1 MATDLRA
8 VLAALAE
15 QQVEFVIIG
24 GVALVAS
31 GSSRVTEDLDIC
43 YGRSKENLSRL
54 ASALAPFRPTLRGV
68 PPELPFV
75 LDAQSLR
82 SGLNFTLSTTAGDLD
97 LLGEVPGVGMFA
109 DVSKDAI
116 DVDLLGCRV
125 LIMSLDALE
134 RAKRAAGRAKD
145 LLDLA
150 EIREL
155 RKQRG

>member
-15 QQVEFVIIG
+15 QHVEFVIIG
-24 GVALVAS
+24 GVAMVAS

-43 YGRSKENLSRL
+43 YGRSKENLARV
-54 ASALAPFRPTLRGV
+54 AAALAPFHPTLRGA
-68 PPELPFV
+68 PPELPFI
-75 LDAQSLR
+75 LDVQSLR

-97 LLGEVPGVGMFA
+97 LLGEVPGVGTFA
-109 DVSKDAI
+109 DVSKDAVEI
-116 DVDLLGCRV
+116 ELFGHRV
-125 LIMSLDALE
+125 HIMSLDALE
-134 RAKRAAGRAKD
+134 KSKRAAGRAKD

>member
-8 VLAALAE
+8 VLSALAE

-43 YGRSKENLSRL
+43 YGRSKENLNRL
-54 ASALAPFRPTLRGV
+54 AVALAPFRPTLRGA

-97 LLGEVPGVGMFA
+97 LLGEVPGVGTFP
-109 DVSKDAI
+109 DVSKDAV
-116 DVDLLGCRV
+116 DVDLLGSRV

-134 RAKRAAGRAKD
+134 RSKRAAGRAKD

-155 RKQRG
+155 RNQRG

>member
-15 QQVEFVIIG
+15 QQAEFVIIG

-43 YGRSKENLSRL
+43 YGRSKENIARV
-54 ASALAPFRPTLRGV
+54 AKALAPFRPTLRGA

-97 LLGEVPGVGMFA
+97 LLGEVPGVGTFA
-109 DVSKDAI
+109 DVSKDA
-116 DVDLLGCRV
+116 VEVELLGCRV
-125 LIMSLDALE
+125 HIMSLDALE
-134 RAKRAAGRAKD
+134 RSKRAAGRAKD